1 MIMPLGY
8 ISYIPICNYVHWS
21 MQDEMTT
28 ILLSSSV
35 KEKEGGVK
43 KERKGRRKNM
53 IRFQVFVIV

>member
-1 MIMPLGY
+1 
-8 ISYIPICNYVHWS
+8 
-21 MQDEMTT
+21 MQGEMTT